1 MQTCKRCGKGFCPS
15 RVRRI
20 YGKLNKDFCSPQCFT
35 QDSLEKFNE
44 QKSDLDVAEKIFDEL
59 TVLNFIPDDL
69 ATSPDRA
76 AEGIKAIA
84 EILKGE
90 KRA

>member
-1 MQTCKRCGKGFCPS
+1 MQTCKRCEKGFCPS

-20 YGKLNKDFCSPQCFT
+20 YGKLNKDFCSPQCFSM
-35 QDSLEKFNE
+35 DALSKEFNRTM
-44 QKSDLDVAEKIFDEL
+44 DIAEKIFDEL